1 MDLSVRDDHP
11 LTRHRRMSC
20 SRSASRS
27 EGRSRRSSR
36 RKRRRSSR
44 RSRRQSDCPEYPPAV
59 APAPMPMQQGT
70 PAWIIPIYI
79 LMGLLLLVG
88 VIIVLGLT
96 FGWFNSG
103 SQTRQAQVRA
113 QKRKR
118 STGAGA
124 KQTTEDL
131 RALCRGGQTRT
142 RGTQSKPRCIDGLEL
157 PEMCR
162 GTMIGATLCVA
173 IIINALILFLIR
185 QERQKR
191 EMVMMWGGYGQ
202 PQV

>member
-1 MDLSVRDDHP
+1 M
-11 LTRHRRMSC
+11 
-20 SRSASRS
+20 
-27 EGRSRRSSR
+27 G
-36 RKRRRSSR
+36 
-44 RSRRQSDCPEYPPAV
+44 SRRQSDCPEYPPAV
-59 APAPMPMQQGT
+59 APAPMLMPQPAPMPMQQGT

-88 VIIVLGLT
+88 VITVLGLT

-118 STGAGA
+118 STGA
-124 KQTTEDL
+124 KQTREDL
-131 RALCRGGQTRT
+131 QALHRGVQTRT
-142 RGTQSKPRCIDGLEL
+142 RGTKSKPRCIDGLEL

-173 IIINALILFLIR
+173 IIINALILFLVR
-185 QERQKR
+185 KERQKR
-191 EMVMMWGGYGQ
+191 EMAMMWGGYGQ

>member
-59 APAPMPMQQGT
+59 APAPLPMQQGT

-88 VIIVLGLT
+88 VITVLGLT

-118 STGAGA
+118 SAA
-124 KQTTEDL
+124 DKQTTGEIQTL
-131 RALCRGGQTRT
+131 RQSIQTRT
-142 RGTQSKPRCIDGLEL
+142 RGTKSKPRCIDGLEL

-173 IIINALILFLIR
+173 IIIN
-185 QERQKR
+185 
-191 EMVMMWGGYGQ
+191 V
-202 PQV
+202 

>member
-88 VIIVLGLT
+88 VITVLGLT

-118 STGAGA
+118 SAA
-124 KQTTEDL
+124 DKQTTGEIQTL
-131 RALCRGGQTRT
+131 RQSVQTRT
-142 RGTQSKPRCIDGLEL
+142 RGTKSKPRCIDGLEL

-173 IIINALILFLIR
+173 IIINALILFLVR
-185 QERQKR
+185 KERQKR
-191 EMVMMWGGYGQ
+191 EMAMMWGGYGW